1 MEIKYFSPTE
11 LKDYENNAKL
21 HPDSQIRLIIRNIES
36 AGFYN
41 PILISP
47 DKTIIAGHGRRKAAI
62 QAGLKEV
69 PCIVL
74 DVDTTTA
81 NKLRLM
87 DNKSAESGYDLEKLV
102 EELQTFSKAEI
113 DDTGYSLSDLDR
125 MLDDL
130 GKISVIPS
138 NGVGPGY
145 FDDEPDESESDGER
159 EDGDTK
165 DFAYSESEN
174 VAVTQGGVTKE
185 INPDDFEFE
194 HRCPKC
200 GFEYND

>member
-1 MEIKYFSPTE
+1 MEIKYFAPSE

-21 HPDSQIRLIIRNIES
+21 HPDSQIRLIIRNIEQ

-41 PILISP
+41 PILVSP

-130 GKISVIPS
+130 GMIDKSASHYQKPSPIP
-138 NGVGPGY
+138 
-145 FDDEPDESESDGER
+145 FDTGDDDSD
-159 EDGDTK
+159 DGDEKLT
-165 DFAYSESEN
+165 YSESEN
-174 VAVTQGGVTKE
+174 VAVRQG
-185 INPDDFEFE
+185 FEKAE
-194 HRCPKC
+194 KDSENGLCCPKC
-200 GFEYND
+200 GFVFKD

>member
-1 MEIKYFSPTE
+1 MEIKYFSPSD

-62 QAGLKEV
+62 QAGIKEV

-74 DVDTTTA
+74 DVDVNTA

-102 EELQTFSKAEI
+102 DELKQFSTSEI
-113 DDTGYSLSDLDR
+113 DDTGYSISDLDR

-130 GKISVIPS
+130 GMIEKGASNYRQPIP
-138 NGVGPGY
+138 
-145 FDDEPDESESDGER
+145 FDTGDNDNDDSDDSEEKL
-159 EDGDTK
+159 T
-165 DFAYSESEN
+165 YSESEN
-174 VAVTQGGVTKE
+174 VAVRQGFDRTEKDSESGLC
-185 INPDDFEFE
+185 
-194 HRCPKC
+194 CPKC
-200 GFEYND
+200 GFLF

>member
-1 MEIKYFSPTE
+1 MEIKYFSPTD

-21 HPDSQIRLIIRNIES
+21 HPDSQIRLIIKNIEQ

-47 DKTIIAGHGRRKAAI
+47 DKTIIAGHGRKQVAI

-74 DVDTTTA
+74 DVDVNTA
-81 NKLRLM
+81 NKIRLM

-102 EELQTFSKAEI
+102 EELQTFSKSEI

-130 GKISVIPS
+130 GMIEKGASDYRQPIP
-138 NGVGPGY
+138 
-145 FDDEPDESESDGER
+145 FDTGDNDNDDSD
-159 EDGDTK
+159 DGDEKLT
-165 DFAYSESEN
+165 YSESEN
-174 VAVTQGGVTKE
+174 VAVRQGFDNAEKDSEPGLC
-185 INPDDFEFE
+185 
-194 HRCPKC
+194 CPEC
-200 GFEYND
+200 GFVFKD